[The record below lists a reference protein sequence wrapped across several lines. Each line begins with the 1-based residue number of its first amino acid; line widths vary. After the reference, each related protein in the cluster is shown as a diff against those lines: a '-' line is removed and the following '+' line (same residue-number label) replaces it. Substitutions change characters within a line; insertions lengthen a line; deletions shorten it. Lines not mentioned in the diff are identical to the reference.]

1 MVSHN
6 KNGVE
11 DVELDNGAS
20 SSSTVLNKKVLLMI
34 SFIRS
39 IDGWIFLFANEKLCS
54 KYLHVPNRQFESPIL
69 CSSVSSNSPT
79 GFIVS
84 PNIDMF

>member
-39 IDGWIFLFANEKLCS
+39 IDG
-54 KYLHVPNRQFESPIL
+54 
-69 CSSVSSNSPT
+69 
-79 GFIVS
+79 
-84 PNIDMF
+84 

>member
-11 DVELDNGAS
+11 DDHVELEYGA
-20 SSSTVLNKKVLLMI
+20 SSTVLNKKALLMI

-39 IDGWIFLFANEKLCS
+39 IDG
-54 KYLHVPNRQFESPIL
+54 
-69 CSSVSSNSPT
+69 
-79 GFIVS
+79 
-84 PNIDMF
+84 